1 MKVPQPIPH
10 NTSQSRTAGDVRSTV
25 AYSHYLIMKA
35 QLAGNFRFDGHT
47 PSDEEREIAVQC
59 RQLCDSIAHRLPVCK
74 EKDIP
79 DYLECYDILYRVG
92 NRTTPD
98 TGVIDRHRARLFNS
112 WKAGNRDIEESSLF
126 GIIAPAVKSRPDKAG
141 IEQVKAYL
149 SILDRWVVTLNRH
162 HRFPDVSSCENYQ
175 RITLIM
181 RENLDRY
188 LGADSSEIKRRIYD
202 RNRVD
207 DLSTLPTVILRAY
220 RHFIGSLPPGV
231 IDFDDKMQLDNQILL
246 QLADRRDLHPY
257 DRAAYRLALTT
268 QTITMPTI
276 TKIHASN
283 EAI

>member
-1 MKVPQPIPH
+1 MRVPQPIPH
-10 NTSQSRTAGDVRSTV
+10 NTPQRRTGGDVRSTV

-98 TGVIDRHRARLFNS
+98 AGVIDRHRARLFNS

-126 GIIAPAVKSRPDKAG
+126 GIIAPAVKSGPDKAG
-141 IEQVKAYL
+141 IEQVKTYL
-149 SILDRWVVTLNRH
+149 SILDRWVVTLNQYSL
-162 HRFPDVSSCENYQ
+162 FPDVSSCENYR

-188 LGADSSEIKRRIYD
+188 LSTASSEIKRRIYD

-246 QLADRRDLHPY
+246 QLAERPDLHPY

-268 QTITMPTI
+268 QIQMEDI
-276 TKIHASN
+276 
-283 EAI
+283 